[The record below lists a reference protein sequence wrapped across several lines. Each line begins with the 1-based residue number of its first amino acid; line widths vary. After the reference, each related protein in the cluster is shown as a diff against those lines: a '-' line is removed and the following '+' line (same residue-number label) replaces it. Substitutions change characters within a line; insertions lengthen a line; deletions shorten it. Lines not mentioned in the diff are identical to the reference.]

1 MSNLRLSPR
10 RSLDEWLTYIQTI
23 HSRSIDMGL
32 ERVHQVLDRLNIVP
46 LGYVLISVAGTNGK
60 GSSVGLLEAILT
72 ESGYRVGAFTSPHL
86 VHYTERIRVQRTPAR
101 ESELCRAFEMI
112 EAARGNVAL
121 TYFEFG
127 TLAALLIFRVH
138 NLDVAV
144 MEVGMGGRLDAV
156 NAVDADAGLI
166 TSIGVDHVRWLG
178 QNRAQIAVEKAG
190 IMRPARPV
198 VVVDPDPP
206 PSLVEHAHNI
216 DARVYRLHQQFG
228 YRARDDD
235 WDWWGPQQRQHRA
248 LPRPALV
255 GPWQV
260 RNAAGVLMVLES
272 LSRRLCVN
280 DQAIHHGLRSVSV
293 PGRFQVIPGAPEII
307 LDVAHNL
314 EAVSALQA
322 QLRAME
328 RRDRTIAVC
337 AMLRDKPVQQIATL
351 LAGDIDHWFVAPIED
366 ARGATGE
373 DMRSGILQGLGAGA
387 DHRVVPCGSVTAAF
401 EKAHTLAG
409 DDDRIV
415 VFGSFHTV
423 GDIIAHLKLPSH

>member
-1 MSNLRLSPR
+1 
-10 RSLDEWLTYIQTI
+10 
-23 HSRSIDMGL
+23 MGL
-32 ERVHQVLDRLNIVP
+32 DRVHQVLDSLNIAP
-46 LGYVLISVAGTNGK
+46 FGYALISVAGTNGK

-72 ESGYRVGAFTSPHL
+72 EMGYRVGAYTSPHL
-86 VHYTERIRVQRTPAR
+86 VHYAERIRVQRTPVSG
-101 ESELCRAFEMI
+101 SELCRAFEMI

-127 TLAALLIFRVH
+127 TLAALLIFSVH

-156 NAVDADAGLI
+156 NAVDADAALI
-166 TSIGVDHVRWLG
+166 TSIGVDHVNWLG
-178 QNRAQIAVEKAG
+178 QDRAQIAVEKAG

-206 PSLVEHAHNI
+206 PSLIKHAHDI
-216 DARVYRLHQQFG
+216 DARVYFLHQQFG
-228 YRARDDD
+228 YQVRDDV
-235 WDWWGPQQRQHRA
+235 WDWWGPQQRQYRG

-272 LSRRLCVN
+272 LSHRLSVN
-280 DQAIHHGLRSVSV
+280 DEAIHHGMRSVSV
-293 PGRFQVIPGAPEII
+293 PGRFQVIPGAPEVI

-314 EAVSALQA
+314 EAVSALRD
-322 QLRAME
+322 QLRRME

-337 AMLRDKPVQQIATL
+337 AMLRDKPAQQIATL
-351 LAGDIDHWFVAPIED
+351 LAEDIDHWFVAPID
-366 ARGATGE
+366 DPRGATGE
-373 DMRSGILQGLGAGA
+373 DMRDAILRGIGAGA
-387 DHRVVPCGSVTAAF
+387 DHRVVPCGSVTAAL
-401 EKAHTLAG
+401 EEAHALAG
-409 DDDRIV
+409 PHDRLV

-423 GDIIAHLKLPSH
+423 GDIIAYLKLPSI